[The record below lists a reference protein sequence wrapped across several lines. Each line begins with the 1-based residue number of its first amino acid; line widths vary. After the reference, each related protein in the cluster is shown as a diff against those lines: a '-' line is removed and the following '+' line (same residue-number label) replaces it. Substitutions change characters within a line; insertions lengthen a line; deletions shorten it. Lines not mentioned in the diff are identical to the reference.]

1 MGWSVREDMTM
12 AIEGS
17 KTERQRDGLK
27 VDLKILYYW
36 FGRWRKKGLI
46 S

>member
-1 MGWSVREDMTM
+1 MGWSVREDKTM
-12 AIEGS
+12 ATEGS
-17 KTERQRDGLK
+17 KTERQRWFK